1 VTDTAE
7 IEANAID
14 VVRKI
19 LAHLGESSENGF
31 YYGGSCWVWD
41 SRAPGDGGTWHLF
54 LNRYPVD
61 PAAISALDP
70 RRVDRVRQQA
80 ESLVD
85 AFLGTEVK
93 LRQLGCDHVD
103 LIHRP
108 ITTANDVADWAYSI
122 WNCCVPRP
130 SPRAEQYP
138 LLILGTAALAP
149 EGFEVV
155 QPDRDG
161 YLAVLPAEG
170 KQARIYWALPET
182 DYAGRLGGLLGPR
195 HPVSLAAWRGTPVA
209 EQMQSLSLESESVL

>member
-1 VTDTAE
+1 MTTCQE
-7 IEANAID
+7 IEVNAHD
-14 VVRKI
+14 VVCKI
-19 LAHLGESSENGF
+19 LAHLGESSDNGF

-41 SRAPGDGGTWHLF
+41 SRAPEEGGTWHLF

-70 RRVDRVRQQA
+70 LRVDRVRQQA

-85 AFLGTEVK
+85 AFLGTEVQ
-93 LRQLGCDHVD
+93 LRKLGCDHVD
-103 LIHRP
+103 LIHKP
-108 ITTANDVADWAYSI
+108 IQTTDDVADWTYSI
-122 WNCCVPRP
+122 WNACVPRP

-161 YLAVLPAEG
+161 YLAVLPAEN
-170 KQARIYWALPET
+170 KQTRIYWALPET
-182 DYAGRLGGLLGPR
+182 DYANQLGGLLGPR
-195 HPVSLAAWRGTPVA
+195 HPVSLAAWKGKPVA
-209 EQMQSLSLESESVL
+209 DQMLPLSIESESA